1 MMDFLSKV
9 SWWRVLIATMVT
21 YLASFILTVA
31 LILVYTLFAIWQEP
45 SNGTSVD
52 WFSGGVGTWSIPVLT
67 FFAAAWAA
75 RKAEPPVATLH
86 GLVVGLLVA
95 LVFGLIFFWPFNLA
109 TLMLFVLMVVS
120 GSLGGVI
127 GAGFLKRGGRSS
139 L

>member
-1 MMDFLSKV
+1 MMDLLSKI
-9 SWWRVLIATMVT
+9 SWWRVLVATMIA

-31 LILVYTLFAIWQEP
+31 LILVYTLFTIWQGP

-52 WFSGGVGTWSIPVLT
+52 WFSSSVGTWSMPVLT

-75 RKAEPPVATLH
+75 RKAEHSVAILH
-86 GLVVGLLVA
+86 GLVVGWLVA
-95 LVFGLIFFWPFNLA
+95 LVFGLIFFWPFSLA
-109 TLMLFVLMVVS
+109 TLVLFALMIVA

-127 GAGFLKRGGRSS
+127 GARFPKRAGRPS